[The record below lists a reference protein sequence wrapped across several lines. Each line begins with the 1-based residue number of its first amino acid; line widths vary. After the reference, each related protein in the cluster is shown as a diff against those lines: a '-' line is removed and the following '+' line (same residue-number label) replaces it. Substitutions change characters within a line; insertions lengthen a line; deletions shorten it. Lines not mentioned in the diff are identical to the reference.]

1 MSYRTLLIAVLLV
14 GLVLAFT
21 GCAPAASTPA
31 PATAVV
37 EAAKATQATASQFA
51 LSGTEWQLES
61 TGGPKDPAPAPA
73 GANLTLSFGDYRYA
87 GFSGCN
93 WFQGMF
99 SAKGDGLVLEPPAKS
114 LGGCVSK
121 PEAQKM
127 QSSYLAALANTVSY
141 AVEEGKLVLFA
152 AAQQR
157 MMTMVPLKGVPFEG
171 TTWELMFYPS
181 SDAVA
186 AVPVLP
192 GTTITARFDG
202 GKLTGN
208 AGCNDYTA
216 DYKRD
221 NTQLT
226 FGPVAATKKM
236 CAEPAGVM
244 EQENT
249 YLGMLAEVGAIN
261 QFARSIELLKADG
274 TPLLMYHAASE
285 PAQ

>member
-1 MSYRTLLIAVLLV
+1 M
-14 GLVLAFT
+14 GL
-21 GCAPAASTPA
+21 AS
-31 PATAVV
+31 VI
-37 EAAKATQATASQFA
+37 
-51 LSGTEWQLES
+51 
-61 TGGPKDPAPAPA
+61 
-73 GANLTLSFGDYRYA
+73 
-87 GFSGCN
+87 
-93 WFQGMF
+93 
-99 SAKGDGLVLEPPAKS
+99 
-114 LGGCVSK
+114 
-121 PEAQKM
+121 
-127 QSSYLAALANTVSY
+127 SY
-141 AVEEGKLVLFA
+141 AIEDGKLVLYA
-152 AAQQR
+152 ANQQR
-157 MMTMVPLKGVPFEG
+157 MGTMAPLEAVPFEG

-181 SDAVA
+181 TDAVD

-192 GTTITARFDG
+192 GAAVSARFDG

-244 EQENT
+244 EQENA
-249 YLGMLAEVGAIN
+249 YLKLLAEVGAIN

-274 TPLLMYHAASE
+274 TPLLMYHAALE